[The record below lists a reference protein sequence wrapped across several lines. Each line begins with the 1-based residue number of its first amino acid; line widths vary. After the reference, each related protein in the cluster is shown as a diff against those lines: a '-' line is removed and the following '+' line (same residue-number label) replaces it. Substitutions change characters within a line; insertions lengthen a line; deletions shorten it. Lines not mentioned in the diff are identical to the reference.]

1 MLHKPRGL
9 FLLLSLYSVLLGG
22 GSHRICF
29 AVVAVATT
37 QVKNIHAQSR
47 TCTSDEPN
55 CNDLAD
61 DGNSEERDIDT
72 SKEDVSQHTPKT
84 NPQSKYK
91 TGDIIELY
99 NPDSKDIQIVFPS
112 IVKGR
117 DPNAPNGQG
126 YRVTKTTDGKEVTNL
141 PERYL
146 HEYKPYEVND
156 EALCNIGTFSNKINE
171 NRPIIVGCTVLNYEP
186 AATKGALVLQGK
198 YEVLVHKAK
207 VNGVEK
213 EEYKTELPVWKLQ
226 RRLDFQ
232 KLETDESESE
242 EVKSEL

>member
-1 MLHKPRGL
+1 MFKPRGL

-22 GSHRICF
+22 GSRICF

-61 DGNSEERDIDT
+61 DGNSEENRIDT
-72 SKEDVSQHTPKT
+72 SKDASQHTPKT

-99 NPDSKDIQIVFPS
+99 NPDAKDIQIVFPS
-112 IVKGR
+112 IA
-117 DPNAPNGQG
+117 NAPDGQG

-198 YEVLVHKAK
+198 YDVLVHKAK

>member
-9 FLLLSLYSVLLGG
+9 FLLLLSIYSVLLGG
-22 GSHRICF
+22 GSHRICL
-29 AVVAVATT
+29 AVVVATT
-37 QVKNIHAQSR
+37 QVKNLHAQSR

-55 CNDLAD
+55 CNDPSSVAD
-61 DGNSEERDIDT
+61 GSEKRQTDT
-72 SKEDVSQHTPKT
+72 NKDTSQHTPKT

-117 DPNAPNGQG
+117 DPNASDGQG

-226 RRLDFQ
+226 RRIDFQ
-232 KLETDESESE
+232 KLETD
-242 EVKSEL
+242 

>member
-1 MLHKPRGL
+1 MVIG
-9 FLLLSLYSVLLGG
+9 
-22 GSHRICF
+22 RI
-29 AVVAVATT
+29 
-37 QVKNIHAQSR
+37 Q
-47 TCTSDEPN
+47 
-55 CNDLAD
+55 
-61 DGNSEERDIDT
+61 
-72 SKEDVSQHTPKT
+72 
-84 NPQSKYK
+84 
-91 TGDIIELY
+91 
-99 NPDSKDIQIVFPS
+99 QIVFPS

-146 HEYKPYEVND
+146 HEYKPYEIND

-198 YEVLVHKAK
+198 YEVLVHSAK

-232 KLETDESESE
+232 KLETDELESE